1 MRSLRAGNQPKWP
14 DALYYPDR
22 PVKPTVVS
30 ADVLFEQFRGR
41 LRWEWVAGLGASERR
56 FDEVAVRAARSGAD
70 LVGYLNYIHP
80 YRVQILGEREIAYIT
95 SDAQEDCARR
105 ISRIVTLE
113 PPVLVLADGQQAPQA
128 LLSMSER
135 AQIPMFA
142 TNESSAFVID
152 LLRAYLS
159 KHFADRSSMHGVFM
173 DILGL
178 GVLITGESGLGKS
191 ELGLELISRGNGLV
205 ADDAVDLY
213 RINQTTIE
221 GRCPELLENLLE
233 VRGIGLLDIRGIFGE
248 TAVRRK
254 MRLKLIVHLVRR
266 ETLEREY
273 ERIPY
278 EPLTQ
283 DILGIPVRKVVIQVV
298 AGRNIAVLVE
308 AAVRNTILQL
318 RGIDTY
324 QEFVER
330 HRKAMSQG

>member
-1 MRSLRAGNQPKWP
+1 M
-14 DALYYPDR
+14 
-22 PVKPTVVS
+22 KPTVVS
-30 ADVLFEQFRGR
+30 ADVLFEDHRAA
-41 LRWEWVAGLGASERR
+41 LKWEWVAGLGASERR

-80 YRVQILGEREIAYIT
+80 YRVQLLGEREIAYL
-95 SDAQEDCARR
+95 SNGSPEDCARR

-113 PPVLVLADGQQAPQA
+113 PPVLIIADGQVAPDT
-128 LLSMSER
+128 LLSMCER
-135 AQIPMFA
+135 AQMPMFA
-142 TNESSAFVID
+142 TKESAAFVID
-152 LLRAYLS
+152 VLRAYLS
-159 KHFADRSSMHGVFM
+159 KHFADRTSMHGVFM
-173 DILGL
+173 DILGVGL
-178 GVLITGESGLGKS
+178 MITGESGLGKS
-191 ELGLELISRGNGLV
+191 ELGLELISRGHGLV

-221 GRCPELLENLLE
+221 GRCPELLQNLLE
-233 VRGIGLLDIRGIFGE
+233 VRGIGLLDIKAIFGE

-283 DILGIPVRKVVIQVV
+283 DVLGIPVRKVIIQVV

-308 AAVRNTILQL
+308 AAVRNVILQL

-330 HRKAMSQG
+330 HRQAMERGG

>member
-1 MRSLRAGNQPKWP
+1 M
-14 DALYYPDR
+14 
-22 PVKPTVVS
+22 KPTAVS
-30 ADVLFEQFRGR
+30 ADALFEEFRST

-56 FDEVAVRAARSGAD
+56 FDELVVSAARSGAD

-80 YRVQILGEREIAYIT
+80 CRVQILGEREVKYLTNAT
-95 SDAQEDCARR
+95 SEDCARR

-113 PPVLVLADGQQAPQA
+113 PPVLVLADGQVAPDM
-128 LLSMSER
+128 LLSICER

-142 TNESSAFVID
+142 TRESAAFVID
-152 LLRAYLS
+152 VLRAYLS
-159 KHFADRSSMHGVFM
+159 KHFADRTTIHGVFM

-178 GVLITGESGLGKS
+178 GVMITGESGLGKS

-205 ADDAVDLY
+205 ADDAVDLF

-221 GRCPELLENLLE
+221 GKCPELLQNLLE
-233 VRGIGLLDIRGIFGE
+233 VRGIGLLDIRAIFGE

-266 ETLEREY
+266 ETLENEY
-273 ERIPY
+273 ERLPY

-283 DILGIPVRKVVIQVV
+283 DVLCVPVLKVVIQVV

-308 AAVRNTILQL
+308 AAVRNTILNL

-330 HRKAMSQG
+330 HRRAMERSAD

>member
-1 MRSLRAGNQPKWP
+1 M
-14 DALYYPDR
+14 
-22 PVKPTVVS
+22 KPTVVS
-30 ADVLFEQFRGR
+30 ADVLFEDHRAS
-41 LRWEWVAGLGASERR
+41 LKWEWVAGLGASERR

-80 YRVQILGEREIAYIT
+80 YRVQLLGEREVAYL
-95 SDAQEDCARR
+95 SDGSPEDCARR

-113 PPVLVLADGQQAPQA
+113 PPVLIIADGQVAPDT
-128 LLSMSER
+128 LLSMCER

-142 TNESSAFVID
+142 TKESAAFVID
-152 LLRAYLS
+152 VLRAYLS
-159 KHFADRSSMHGVFM
+159 KHFADRTSMHGVFM
-173 DILGL
+173 DILGVGL
-178 GVLITGESGLGKS
+178 MITGESGLGKS
-191 ELGLELISRGNGLV
+191 ELGLELISRGHGLV

-221 GRCPELLENLLE
+221 GRCPELLQNLLE
-233 VRGIGLLDIRGIFGE
+233 VRGIGLLDIKAIFGE

-283 DILGIPVRKVVIQVV
+283 DVLGIPVRKVVIQVV

-308 AAVRNTILQL
+308 AAVRNVILQL

-330 HRKAMSQG
+330 HRQAMERGG